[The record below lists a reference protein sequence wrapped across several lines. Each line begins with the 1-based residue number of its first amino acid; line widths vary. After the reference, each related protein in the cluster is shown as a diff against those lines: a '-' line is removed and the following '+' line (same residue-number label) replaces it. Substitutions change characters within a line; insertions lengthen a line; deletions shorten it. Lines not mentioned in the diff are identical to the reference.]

1 MIIDNLP
8 VFPMFILVNVRDP
21 AFELEGSFQDPCP
34 TNQNG
39 FLDLSDGDW
48 VKLIILSRSGNE
60 NSYVRG
66 QIWVSVQECVPE
78 CDAFF
83 GRIEVHDPAIPATQ
97 KMENIIFY
105 GQNIYE
111 IKVPGQEIQTEF
123 LFQ

>member
-8 VFPMFILVNVRDP
+8 VFPPFILVDVRDP
-21 AFELEGSFQDPCP
+21 AFEQEGSFPDPCR
-34 TNQNG
+34 TNKNG
-39 FLDLSDGDW
+39 FLDLNDGDL
-48 VKLIILSRSGNE
+48 VKLIILSRTGNE

-78 CDAFF
+78 CDAFY
-83 GRIEVHDPAIPATQ
+83 GRIEVHDPAIPAT
-97 KMENIIFY
+97 KERESIIFY

-123 LFQ
+123 VF